1 MRNPDC
7 RQLMNMINQA
17 SFAMDDVLLYLDTH
31 PCDQA
36 ALNYY
41 HYVTNLRKNAMAA
54 YQADC
59 GPLMAEHVDSD
70 NYWTW
75 VTGKWPWEGG
85 SCACGDMKNACSIR

>member
-85 SCACGDMKNACSIR
+85 C